1 MFGARVA
8 VPTGVAAKA
17 LAFGDPVRADLVVH
31 VVSKRMEGQLGLG
44 ALGLGATIFRLLFQQ
59 VEPMIGSTAKEHHP
73 VPPPCGG

>member
-44 ALGLGATIFRLLFQQ
+44 ATIFRLLFQQ